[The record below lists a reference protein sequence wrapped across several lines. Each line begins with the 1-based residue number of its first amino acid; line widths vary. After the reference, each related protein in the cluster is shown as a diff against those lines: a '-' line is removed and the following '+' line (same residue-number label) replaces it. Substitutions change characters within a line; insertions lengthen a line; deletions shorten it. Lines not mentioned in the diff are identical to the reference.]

1 MRNHRPFYHI
11 KNHNHIKA
19 LSFNH
24 GTPILQCFSAGNP
37 GPLGPLGLI
46 IPKMLD
52 GFSQQ
57 EIMVDVGEIT
67 YLGS

>member
-1 MRNHRPFYHI
+1 ME
-11 KNHNHIKA
+11 
-19 LSFNH
+19 LQSF
-24 GTPILQCFSAGNP
+24 IQCFSAGNP

-52 GFSQQ
+52 VFSQQ
-57 EIMVDVGEIT
+57 EIMVDVGDEIT